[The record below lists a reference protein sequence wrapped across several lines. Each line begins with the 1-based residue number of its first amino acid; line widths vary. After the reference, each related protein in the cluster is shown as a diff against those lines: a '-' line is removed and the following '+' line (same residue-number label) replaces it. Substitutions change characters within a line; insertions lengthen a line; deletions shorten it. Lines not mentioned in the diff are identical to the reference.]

1 MNTRI
6 SRMTAAAVAFTLVV
20 AACSSDNPTASTTVD
35 MSSPAGSES
44 EVASTT
50 SMAGMDGDT
59 DGEHDHEVD
68 GEADG
73 EHSHDT
79 IDWPADLSTPRL
91 NLTATPNAD
100 GSAELVVGIED
111 FTLQSGDGADDGP
124 GTGHLHVMVDS
135 RDFGMSFVPEV
146 HLDGL
151 NPGPHMVEI
160 QLSSPSHGMYA
171 IDGEILTYSAELVM
185 PGEVVAVDTV
195 IDITVDEGGV
205 VGGIVDASVGIG
217 ETVQINIV
225 SGVAEEFHL
234 HVYDIT
240 AALVPGENAELIFT
254 ADIPGVFEAE
264 LEGAS
269 VQILNLEVK

>member
-6 SRMTAAAVAFTLVV
+6 TRMTAAAVAFTLVV

-35 MSSPAGSES
+35 MSSPTGSES
-44 EVASTT
+44 VVVSTT
-50 SMAGMDGDT
+50 SMANMDGEMDHET
-59 DGEHDHEVD
+59 DG
-68 GEADG
+68 G
-73 EHSHDT
+73 HSHDT
-79 IDWPADLSTPRL
+79 IEWPADLSTPRL
-91 NLTATPNAD
+91 SLTATPNAD

-124 GTGHLHVMVDS
+124 GTGHLHVMVDN
-135 RDFGMSFVPEV
+135 RDFGMAFVPEV

-151 NPGPHMVEI
+151 NPGPHMIEI

-171 IDGEILTYSAELVM
+171 IGGEILSYSAEFVM
-185 PGEVVAVDTV
+185 PGEVVAIDTV
-195 IDITVDEGGV
+195 IDITVDDGGV

-217 ETVQINIV
+217 EIVRINIE
-225 SGVAEEFHL
+225 SSVAEEFHL

-240 AALVPGENAELIFT
+240 ATLVPGESAELTFT

-264 LEGAS
+264 LEGS
-269 VQILNLEVK
+269 SLQILNLEVK